1 MKRRT
6 LLAGTATAGVVG
18 LSGCLSGVLG
28 SVTSLEST
36 PATVSQSALGE
47 TGYEQVGVDEL
58 VNEEEVDAAGLSDTI
73 VVTSHITEY
82 EKSVGIDGIAEQG
95 TASFSVL
102 STPKIEIAGRTFNP
116 VAEMSNRE
124 LIELIAD
131 NYDEI
136 DNVEREDSETVTVLE
151 QSVTKAQF
159 VAEASLDGF
168 PVDLNLHLTEAVD
181 RDDDLLVMIG
191 VYPRLLQSEEA
202 PNVRLLT
209 EEVTD
214 EAAAV
219 DEESDDDETADDE
232 GSESTDDDSEDVG
245 DDSEDADDDSTED
258 DGSESES
265 TDDSDEDDGE
275 TDDSDEDDDGTDDSD
290 EDDDS
295 DEEDGETDDN
305 GGLLGF
311 V

>member
-168 PVDLNLHLTEAVD
+168 PVDLNLHLTEAVE

>member
-168 PVDLNLHLTEAVD
+168 PVDLNLHLTEAVE

-214 EAAAV
+214 EAATV

>member
-168 PVDLNLHLTEAVD
+168 PVDLNLHLTEAVE

-219 DEESDDDETADDE
+219 DEESDDETADDE